1 MGVRNTHRKGPTG
14 MAPKQETQRGLGG
27 LRRVASMVTKLFSR
41 NKGASQDDG
50 MTASAASTAAS
61 AVNEAPRNSRSAQ
74 QPGRVTRR
82 EADIPLD
89 VIGRTYT
96 PPFTG
101 GKAGFRSDGEDHQND
116 QEFAFGVSDERWNDE
131 DRLTNKSGDPR
142 IGTHRR
148 TYEPGEARP
157 ESRE

>member
-1 MGVRNTHRKGPTG
+1 

-41 NKGASQDDG
+41 GKNASQDSG
-50 MTASAASTAAS
+50 MTASATA
-61 AVNEAPRNSRSAQ
+61 EAAPQTTKGNNAAK
-74 QPGRVTRR
+74 PGRVTRR

-116 QEFAFGVSDERWNDE
+116 QEFAYGVADERWNDE